1 MNNQVERGAQGF
13 PVCVEIRILETQEIL
28 IPLRKVFNSKRKGPV
43 QHILPI
49 KKERKKVNIFPFLS
63 WQREQKEGLKLSAI
77 S

>member
-28 IPLRKVFNSKRKGPV
+28 IPLRRVFNSKRKSPV

-49 KKERKKVNIFPFLS
+49 KEREGKKVSIFPFLS
-63 WQREQKEGLKLSAI
+63 WQRE
-77 S
+77 